1 MNAVD
6 SADFSQTISAGEQ
19 ADDIFAVTDAL
30 EKYITESLANADEVQ
45 DIIANLRVESA
56 HPQSNK
62 QSLRALLGGAIM
74 AVPVAAGTDIW
85 NAGIRIGRH
94 GCAIACLIPAAKFSD
109 PARPLTG
116 VEGDSGYPLE
126 RGRT

>member
-1 MNAVD
+1 MFNNHGPSNNAVD

-30 EKYITESLANADEVQ
+30 EKYITESLANADEVE

-62 QSLRALLGGAIM
+62 QSLRALLGGAIL
-74 AVPVAAGTDIW
+74 AVPVAAGTDIGERRSPNW
-85 NAGIRIGRH
+85 PSRLCNRLPDTRSKI
-94 GCAIACLIPAAKFSD
+94 F
-109 PARPLTG
+109 RPRAP
-116 VEGDSGYPLE
+116 PL
-126 RGRT
+126 RK